1 MPRKSK
7 TGILRDL
14 LTDSYIDSVMIGL
27 SDETN
32 EDMDVFEEVMRPI
45 LRDFVSFDTM
55 DGDTFI
61 RYNMPEMLRF
71 SFKLSEVFEMD
82 QRVALRVLLS
92 PVYDDAELSDDDL
105 VFIEYLIKRKNYEAK
120 TEDIKRDAGM
130 GKLMVSSVDDEIK
143 ALTENGVVNLSD
155 DTVFLIIGTKV
166 SQPSKLIDL

>member
-27 SDETN
+27 SDAVN
-32 EDMDVFEEVMRPI
+32 EDMDVYEEVMRPI
-45 LRDFVSFDTM
+45 LGNIVSFHTM

-61 RYNMPEMLRF
+61 RYDMSEILRF

-82 QRVALRVLLS
+82 QHAALRVLLS

-105 VFIEYLIKRKNYEAK
+105 EMLEYLINRKNYEAK
-120 TEDIKRDAGM
+120 VEDIERDVREGELRLNSPDSITTL
-130 GKLMVSSVDDEIK
+130 KEKTVI
-143 ALTENGVVNLSD
+143 NFSD
-155 DTVFLIIGTKV
+155 DTACLITCRRV
-166 SQPSKLIDL
+166 MQMFDQ

>member
-7 TGILRDL
+7 TRILRDL

-61 RYNMPEMLRF
+61 RYDMPEILRF
-71 SFKLSEVFEMD
+71 SFKLSEVFEME

-92 PVYDDAELSDDDL
+92 PAYNDAELSDEDL
-105 VFIEYLIKRKNYEAK
+105 VFIEYLIKSKNFEAK
-120 TEDIKRDAGM
+120 AEDIRRDAEMGM
-130 GKLMVSSVDDEIK
+130 LMVLSVDDEIR
-143 ALTENGVVNLSD
+143 ALTEKGVINLSD

-166 SQPSKLIDL
+166 SQPSGLVDL

>member
-7 TGILRDL
+7 TGILRNL

-61 RYNMPEMLRF
+61 RYDMPEILRF
-71 SFKLSEVFEMD
+71 SFKLSEVFEMN
-82 QRVALRVLLS
+82 QRAALRVLLS
-92 PVYDDAELSDDDL
+92 PVYNDAELSDDDPAM
-105 VFIEYLIKRKNYEAK
+105 IEYLIKRKNFEAK
-120 TEDIKRDAGM
+120 TEDLSRDAGM

-143 ALTENGVVNLSD
+143 TLMEKGVVTFSD
-155 DTVFLIIGTKV
+155 DTVYLIIGNKEKDAEL
-166 SQPSKLIDL
+166 S